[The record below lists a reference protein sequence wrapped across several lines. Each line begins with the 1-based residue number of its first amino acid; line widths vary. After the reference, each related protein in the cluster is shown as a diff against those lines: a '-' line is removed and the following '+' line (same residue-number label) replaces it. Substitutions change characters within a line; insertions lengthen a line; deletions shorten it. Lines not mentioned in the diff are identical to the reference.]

1 MKRKIVYKIIA
12 IMLIIIIFFPYTTI
26 TFAATVEEVGNAIAT
41 FAKNY
46 YEKVQ
51 SGQAIPL
58 FHPNNLNPRPSEALY
73 YANRA
78 IPASGK
84 PKLSPY
90 SAGYDH
96 YGLDCVGWVNFC
108 VYNVTGITYSGV
120 TDGSSGYVT
129 PGGVKDT
136 THFQTVTGEPQPG
149 DLGIW
154 PSKHVYVYVCSGDI
168 NIIESNSGGTKK
180 GPFIKAGDYSSRT
193 IVRIKESAASE
204 IDSSS
209 LVTDPSISAGGNTT
223 SLFGNNQNE
232 SEFYYNGIPD
242 GKYSVAGNFWDW
254 IVESLLSIV
263 KFLINI
269 ITYIVRM
276 VFVGWT
282 AIMENLITYAVESVT
297 NEKALLDV
305 DATNA
310 ETNDNITIETI
321 VFNKVRAF
329 DVNFFNIDS
338 SEKDTEDAKSVDN
351 TTK

>member
-41 FAKNY
+41 FANSY
-46 YEKVQ
+46 YEKTQTEQVPY
-51 SGQAIPL
+51 G
-58 FHPNNLNPRPSEALY
+58 FHPKNAGYPSGWMSK
-73 YANRA
+73 RA
-78 IPASGK
+78 IPASGTPVK
-84 PKLSPY
+84 NPY
-90 SAGYDH
+90 PSYANFDH
-96 YGLDCVGWVNFC
+96 YSLDCVGWVNFC
-108 VYNVTGITYSGV
+108 VFNATGITYASV
-120 TDGSSGYVT
+120 TDGSGGYVT
-129 PGGVKDT
+129 PQSGVRDT
-136 THFQTVTGEPQPG
+136 EHFQSVTGPAQPG
-149 DLGIW
+149 DILRSGSHVLICVK
-154 PSKHVYVYVCSGDI
+154 PGEGLEMNSKDYT
-168 NIIESNSGGTKK
+168 GGNLK
-180 GPFIKAGDYSSRT
+180 GPFVTHSISSYSV
-193 IVRIKESAASE
+193 VRIKESAASQ
-204 IDSSS
+204 IDSST

-254 IVESLLSIV
+254 IVESLLSIA
-263 KFLINI
+263 KFVINI
-269 ITYIVRM
+269 ITYIIRM

-329 DVNFFNIDS
+329 DVNFFNMDS
-338 SEKDTEDAKSVDN
+338 
-351 TTK
+351 